1 MNGKGKKKRRANLL
15 GIAVIIFSI
24 SLTVYAAVKLVLRE
38 YNNMLAVK
46 EQEISAETRELQMA
60 NEEISLAVNDM
71 SSADRVMGITED
83 SGLNYLQDNIIII
96 RNDE

>member
-60 NEEISLAVNDM
+60 NEEISLAGYDM

>member
-71 SSADRVMGITED
+71 SSTDRVMGITED

>member
-60 NEEISLAVNDM
+60 NEEISLAVYDM
-71 SSADRVMGITED
+71 SSTDRVMGITED